1 MFNVNNELTKVRLR
15 NSKDKCHMY
24 AMEYIDI
31 VTSAAGQY
39 MQENDVDYDHEL
51 ITPEGICSFAASKL
65 GVDFEELKE
74 EYFALMHLEKMIEFA

>member
-1 MFNVNNELTKVRLR
+1 MFDVNNEITKSRLR
-15 NSKDKCHMY
+15 NAKEKCHKY

-39 MQENDVDYDHEL
+39 MQENGIEYDPEL

-65 GVDFEELKE
+65 GVKFDELKE
-74 EYFALMHLEKMIEFA
+74 EYFDLMHLEKMIEFE